1 MTANVPKAL
10 YSLYHMSN
18 IQRIYHTLSAAR
30 PKERIDYVLEPLQA
44 LIQLACLSVC
54 PIGAKVSINSNLLC
68 VQHPSWTQGFLRAY
82 NHDNKDD
89 LFHLFNVIG
98 RFKSFY
104 AHLRRGDRGDKGKR
118 LYETVQSM
126 AGAGLDKLIQT
137 YSDTDK
143 PSLLQMLHMYKAM
156 LDVHLHDVGQ
166 HERAVDV
173 APRIDLGELAGDQGS
188 HLDGLDTSS
197 HTSDSAR
204 SGTELDVPEDR
215 RELDAIFARIVNI
228 YTDNEL
234 DIIYNTLV
242 LMQKDTDSH
251 NHYILGLGSIL
262 EPTNRKIK
270 KWIIDNIVF

>member
-1 MTANVPKAL
+1 MTANLPKVL
-10 YSLYHMSN
+10 YSLYHMSSM
-18 IQRIYHTLSAAR
+18 QRLYQTLSAAR
-30 PKERIDYVLEPLQA
+30 PKERIDFVLEPLQA

-54 PIGAKVSINSNLLC
+54 PIGTKVSIHSNLLF
-68 VQHPSWTQGFLRAY
+68 VQHPSWVQGLWRAY

-98 RFKSFY
+98 RFKLFY
-104 AHLRRGDRGDKGKR
+104 AHLRRGERGDRGRK

-126 AGAGLDKLIQT
+126 ACAGLDKLIQT

-166 HERAVDV
+166 HERVDDV
-173 APRIDLGELAGDQGS
+173 APRVDLGELTGDRGAQ
-188 HLDGLDTSS
+188 LDGLDTSS
-197 HTSDSAR
+197 QTSDSAR
-204 SGTELDVPEDR
+204 SGVEFDIPEDR
-215 RELDAIFARIVNI
+215 RELDGIFARIVNI

-242 LMQKDTDSH
+242 LMQRDTDSH